1 MGMTYAK
8 QHPMNVRCFDN
19 VQDLIDDGTTLGNMG
34 GTILVKGSRSM
45 QLEKAA
51 EAIKNIFINK

>member
-1 MGMTYAK
+1 
-8 QHPMNVRCFDN
+8 MNVRCFDN

-51 EAIKNIFINK
+51 EAIKNIFIKK